1 MIRHVVMWTFADQAA
16 GADRA
21 ANLARAAEKV
31 AALDGLVPGMRHLE
45 VVVAPEHLNHTHDL
59 LLIVDFDSAD
69 DLAAY
74 RTHPRHVEVASF
86 ITAACADRA
95 VVDYEVP

>member
-1 MIRHVVMWTFADQAA
+1 MIRHVVMWTFADEAA

-21 ANLARAAEKV
+21 TNLARAAADV

-59 LLIVDFDSAD
+59 LLIADFDTAD

-74 RTHPRHVEVASF
+74 QRHPQHVEVASF
-86 ITAACADRA
+86 ITQVRTDRA
-95 VVDYEVP
+95 VVDYEV